1 MTEEKPQ
8 HIPDVA
14 IVITTY
20 ARRELLRE
28 LLVSIKE
35 MTRQPSAIYVI
46 DNENSP
52 DTEKLCEGF
61 AVDEYVGM
69 EENTGGAGGFSK
81 GIELAHSRGHEWFW
95 VMDDDVAVEKCALE
109 RLVYW
114 AQKTEDELA
123 GGKSFKEATT
133 VYQCRKINWDGEPF
147 YWQYHFW
154 NKLGI
159 PNPVAPSGFSDG
171 ETVREMNT
179 MCFEGSFINRG
190 VVDRIGLPDARFFIY
205 WDDTVYGYLASKV
218 THMVVVNEFL
228 MRRTR
233 QLKNVKLGSVR
244 KLNSTSNLSRFH
256 IMRNR
261 GHMAHYLKIN
271 CDYNPI
277 VFQVGTFLTFC
288 KEVIRLFV
296 SSEVKSGMPHI
307 IKGMKEGKKIRKDK
321 SWKPYSEV
329 HPIYSSGDCPKGLTI
344 KS

>member
-1 MTEEKPQ
+1 MTQEAKKN
-8 HIPDVA
+8 IPDVA

-20 ARRELLRE
+20 ARRELLHE
-28 LLVSIKE
+28 LFVSIRE
-35 MTRQPSAIYVI
+35 MTVQPSAIYVI

-52 DTEKLCEGF
+52 ETKTLCDEF
-61 AVDEYVGM
+61 HIDEYVAM
-69 EENTGGAGGFSK
+69 TENTGGAGGFSK
-81 GIELAHSRGHEWFW
+81 GIEVAYSQGHDWLW
-95 VMDDDVAVEKCALE
+95 VMDDDVAVEENALE
-109 RLVYW
+109 RLSVW
-114 AQKTEDELA
+114 AQKTQDELNS
-123 GGKSFKEATT
+123 GKNFKETTT

-171 ETVREMNT
+171 ETLRDMNT

-190 VVDRIGLPDARFFIY
+190 VVERIGLPDSRFFIY

-218 THMVVVNEFL
+218 TRMAVLNEFL

-271 CDYNPI
+271 GDYNPFI
-277 VFQVGTFLTFC
+277 FQFGTFLTFC

-296 SSEVKSGMPHI
+296 SSEVKTGMPHI
-307 IKGMKEGKKIRKDK
+307 MKGMKEGKEIRKDA
-321 SWKPYSEV
+321 SWKPYSQI
-329 HPIYSSGDCPKGLTI
+329 HPIDK
-344 KS
+344 